1 MWQRQG
7 EKRFAITE
15 RMELVRQLFR
25 RPLEIWLAL
34 DRACFLEE
42 QGYKVVLGSFC
53 DKPIT
58 PRNLLIHAE
67 RGDIAK

>member
-1 MWQRQG
+1 
-7 EKRFAITE
+7 
-15 RMELVRQLFR
+15 MELVRLLFR

-42 QGYKVVLGSFC
+42 QGYNVVMGSFC

-67 RGDIAK
+67 RNDIAF